1 MDKTE
6 LNEDI
11 EEINNTTLLEAANQ
25 SMSISK
31 GIMKRKAVSWWTDEC
46 C

>member
-25 SMSISK
+25 SMSRNNKEK
-31 GIMKRKAVSWWTDEC
+31 GGFLVDR
-46 C
+46 